1 MVSKTKRREEDQ
13 RLDYEGMHHKWF
25 SLGFGRGGD
34 RAIGLAVAKRIR
46 VQGYWAGSHQ
56 LVILGLVYN
65 QVWRDGGGSG

>member
-1 MVSKTKRREEDQ
+1 MV
-13 RLDYEGMHHKWF
+13 F
-25 SLGFGRGGD
+25 LGVGKGGD